1 MALDWERM
9 FKRYVIDDARTPH
22 FIRVSKLSKTQAHYE
37 ILFYALL
44 VVPVCIMLGVASL
57 SGKLPHGD
65 APMVAMYALAV
76 AWATI
81 VFAWSKNQIAA
92 AFSATMPLALLLYFA
107 LFGFP
112 LKMSGPDS
120 VIVVMIVSAW
130 AAYNWRVVLI
140 AAAYPDLIDRPDSP
154 VAKPRRRHPEF
165 LEQDKDKD
173 P

>member
-9 FKRYVIDDARTPH
+9 FKRYVFDDARTPH
-22 FIRVSKLSKTQAHYE
+22 FVRVAKLSRTQAHYE

-57 SGKLPHGD
+57 SGKMPHGNLP
-65 APMVAMYALAV
+65 AVALYALAA

-81 VFAWSKNQIAA
+81 VFAWNKNQLAG
-92 AFSATMPLALLLYFA
+92 AFSATVPVALLLYFA

-112 LKMSGPDS
+112 EKMSGPDS
-120 VIVVMIVSAW
+120 VILTAVVIAW
-130 AAYNWRVVLI
+130 AAYNWRIVKI
-140 AAAYPDLIDRPDSP
+140 AGAYPDMIDRPDGP

-165 LEQDKDKD
+165 LERDEDKS
-173 P
+173 